1 MKSFPSPDHHVSKL
15 NCIMLKKNP
24 KTWWIYCTSQQNRS
38 RRSHKSG
45 SSGVG
50 VKCTCHLLV
59 SAGRHSV
66 RGMVR
71 KHSPQAGIK
80 AEREPDVAPDF
91 QGVLSVGAHITYFRS
106 GSCTHILWNATIN
119 KSKGI
124 KAVLFLSVSL
134 FHESYMRRMEP
145 IGTFFFPQP

>member
-1 MKSFPSPDHHVSKL
+1 MDLLHITTFKK
-15 NCIMLKKNP
+15 KKNP
-24 KTWWIYCTSQQNRS
+24 AKLALYISWVQSRS
-38 RRSHKSG
+38 RRCHKSS

-71 KHSPQAGIK
+71 KHSPRAGIK

-124 KAVLFLSVSL
+124 KAALFLSVSL

-145 IGTFFFPQP
+145 IGTFFSPPAINIYFLA